1 MLTADLSFSYADGRD
16 IFHSLSFSLEK
27 GGKILIISEPGSGKS
42 TLSRILTGA
51 LPGYTGG
58 TITGHAEIDGK
69 DILSLPSY
77 ERMEMIGR
85 VSQNTDELLLF
96 SSVEEEISF
105 PLINMGL
112 DKEER
117 EKRISSSLE
126 FFGLTQYRGVST
138 SELSGGEKRRLIL
151 SILFAIDPDIYILD
165 EAFDELSPYWRGRLR
180 DTIRSSERS
189 IIVLGSH
196 MLGEYV
202 DTFDNIL
209 SIENGT
215 LRPYTPH
222 DSSFAIPVMK
232 KGVSLLRAEDLSI
245 ERMHR
250 SAGSTFT
257 LSVPD
262 FELCEGECVTLLGD
276 NGSGKSSL
284 ARVLSGLLKEKS
296 GSVSIDGKALTVRER
311 RHDVAYL
318 MQNPYEELF
327 LPTVSD
333 ELESTGASS
342 VRIDSVLSL
351 FSLERGE
358 YVQELSYGKA
368 KMVQAAIF
376 LLLGRRF
383 AILDEMDS
391 ALSTEDF
398 YKVISSFLENGTG
411 VLVITHDMN
420 VAATL
425 PGRKLMIEGG
435 VLNEH

>member
-42 TLSRILTGA
+42 SLSRILTGA

-69 DILSLPSY
+69 DILALPSY

-112 DKEER
+112 NKEER
-117 EKRISSSLE
+117 EKRISSSLKL
-126 FFGLTQYRGVST
+126 FGLTQYRGVST

-151 SILFAIDPDIYILD
+151 SILFAIDPDVYVLD

-180 DTIRSSERS
+180 DVIRSSERS
-189 IIVLGSH
+189 MIVLGSH

-209 SIENGT
+209 SIENGA
-215 LRPYTPH
+215 LRAYTPH
-222 DSSFAIPVMK
+222 DSSFAIPAMK
-232 KGVSLLRAEDLSI
+232 KGVSVLRAADLSI

-327 LPTVSD
+327 IPTVSD

-342 VRIDSVLSL
+342 EKIDSVLSF
-351 FSLERGE
+351 FSLERDE

-391 ALSTEDF
+391 ALSAEDF